1 MSAGLSRR
9 VVLLAPLLA
18 ATTRCASAQAPDQEW
33 RGNSGG
39 GPYGATLVAGDDAE
53 WRTLWARL
61 QQPVP
66 FPLPYYAIAFSIAL
80 GSRSTGG
87 FGIRIESIVAQ
98 DGVLVVNWV
107 ETTPSA
113 NTMQTQQVTD
123 PYLVRLL
130 PRTNLPVHIVKAG

>member
-1 MSAGLSRR
+1 MSIALSRR

-33 RGNSGG
+33 RGNTGG
-39 GPYGATLVAGDDAE
+39 GPYSAALVARDDAE

-61 QQPVP
+61 QQPAP
-66 FPLPYYAIAFSIAL
+66 FPLPYYTIALSIAL
-80 GSRSTGG
+80 GARPTGG
-87 FGIRIESIVAQ
+87 FGIRIDSIFAE
-98 DGVLVVNWV
+98 DGVLVVNWT
-107 ETTPSA
+107 ETTPPA

-130 PRTNLPVHIVKAG
+130 PRTNLPVRVVKVG